1 MTEPNPSFFVVGT
14 DTDVGKTV
22 ASLMLM
28 RFLIRTGHTPYYWKP
43 VQTGCLSPN
52 DAGADASF
60 VLKYCPELQQTAA
73 EATGACF
80 NAPKAPFYAAR
91 DEQSSVE
98 VEDLLHKLAYLRK
111 NNTLVVEAAG
121 GLLVPFSRTHMLA
134 DMVQLAVQRF
144 GIKPILVARAG
155 LGTIN
160 HTLLS
165 IEALHHRGV
174 QPAGIVFVNNKEHRT
189 PQAMLQENMEA
200 ISTFS
205 NYSVCGCIPHIEDFS
220 NPPEEAIPLF
230 ERIAG

>member
-1 MTEPNPSFFVVGT
+1 MTEHNPSYFVVGT

-60 VLKYCPELQQTAA
+60 VLNYCPELQQTPS

-80 NAPKAPFYAAR
+80 RAPKAPLYAAR
-91 DEQSSVE
+91 DEGDSVE
-98 VEDLLHKLAYLRK
+98 VEDLLRKLASLRK
-111 NNTLVVEAAG
+111 KNALVVEAAG

-134 DMVQLAVQRF
+134 DMVQLAYERF
-144 GIKPILVARAG
+144 NIKPILVARAG

-174 QPAGIVFVNNKEHRT
+174 QPVGIVFVDNKEHPT
-189 PQAMLQENMEA
+189 PAGMLQENMEA

-220 NPPEEAIPLF
+220 NPPEEALTLF
-230 ERIAG
+230 EQIM